1 MFCGMCGTQ
10 LSDNA
15 KFCSNCGAKT
25 SNSDN
30 SALQI
35 PNGGNDVTKLV
46 PAKCTNC
53 GGQLTVDENQKSAI
67 CPFCNT
73 SFIVEQAINNYNV
86 QINGNMSIGNATIN
100 INGLNT
106 ANLVA
111 RANAFESQ
119 NNWEK
124 ATEYYNRVLDIDINN
139 SDAIQGIKRIKQK
152 QRDLYIR
159 SLMSKAKS
167 YEIINK
173 FDEAIIY
180 FRKVLEVDKENMDAI
195 RGISR
200 VEQKKKDYVYITAL
214 HKTLLR
220 KTETIEVRRDKITV
234 LKENGEID
242 REYFIKK
249 ISGERCDGGQI
260 IFNYPGKVWM
270 PEKLNCGAKAYDVY
284 LFIKKAKDGIYPE
297 YTYV

>member
-1 MFCGMCGTQ
+1 MFCVKCGTK
-10 LSDNA
+10 LSDEA

-30 SALQI
+30 STSQVSAI
-35 PNGGNDVTKLV
+35 GNQDSRLV

-53 GGQLTVDENQKSAI
+53 GGQLTVNENQKSAI
-67 CPFCNT
+67 CPFCNS

-100 INGLNT
+100 INGVST

-119 NNWEK
+119 NNFD
-124 ATEYYNRVLDIDINN
+124 AALEYFDRVLDIDINN
-139 SDAIQGIKRIKQK
+139 ADAIQGIQRIKQK
-152 QRDLYIR
+152 QIDLYIR
-159 SLMSKAKS
+159 SLVSKAKS

-173 FDEAIIY
+173 FDDAISY
-180 FRKVLEVDKENMDAI
+180 FRKVLEVDKENLDAI

-200 VEQKKKDYVYITAL
+200 VEQKKKDYVYITVQR
-214 HKTLLR
+214 KTLLR

-242 REYFIKK
+242 KEYFIKE
-249 ISGERCDGGQI
+249 ISGERCEGGQI

-270 PEKLNCGAKAYDVY
+270 PGKINCGAKAYDIFT
-284 LFIKKAKDGIYPE
+284 FIKNAKAGIYPE
-297 YTYV
+297 YV